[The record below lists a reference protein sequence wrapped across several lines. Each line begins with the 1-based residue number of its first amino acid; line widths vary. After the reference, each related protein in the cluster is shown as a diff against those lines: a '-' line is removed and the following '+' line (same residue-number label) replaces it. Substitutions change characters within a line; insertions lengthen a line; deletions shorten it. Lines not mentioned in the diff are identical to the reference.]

1 MDLLRVEDI
10 SIYFVIFYDIRSDGG
25 HFKAYKNNKMNK
37 AKEDCLLGALNNSP
51 GLRGRRG
58 RRSQQSSYR
67 IVGNYEIRIFKIYSG

>member
-1 MDLLRVEDI
+1 
-10 SIYFVIFYDIRSDGG
+10 
-25 HFKAYKNNKMNK
+25 MNK